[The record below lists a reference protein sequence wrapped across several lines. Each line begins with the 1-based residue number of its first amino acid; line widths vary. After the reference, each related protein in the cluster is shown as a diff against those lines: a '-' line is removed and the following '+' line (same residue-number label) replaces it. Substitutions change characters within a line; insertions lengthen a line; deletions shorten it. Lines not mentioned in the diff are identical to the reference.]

1 MVFVLCYSESWHTRR
16 FLVQTTDHK
25 MIPLGA
31 GSESSVGV
39 GLLAI
44 VGTTGLQ
51 LLGATYC
58 FSTSHKLKMLIFQ
71 VAHSECT
78 V

>member
-1 MVFVLCYSESWHTRR
+1 M
-16 FLVQTTDHK
+16 DHK
-25 MIPLGA
+25 MITLG
-31 GSESSVGV
+31 GLGGGVSGCSVAV

-44 VGTTGLQ
+44 VGTTGLL
-51 LLGATYC
+51 LLGATDYV
-58 FSTSHKLKMLIFQ
+58 STVHKLKMLIFQ